1 MPILIIGAIIW
12 FGYQVAQAAVRQFDE
27 RTTIQEL
34 QETFSGTATDI
45 ASTRIVAALITPSPT
60 PTFTLTPTS
69 TPTDTAT
76 PTETDTPTATYT
88 ATLTPTFTVTPSPT
102 DTELPTETPTPTT
115 TNTVTPI
122 PPRDTPTATNT
133 DMAVAVVQFNATNTP
148 RPIVFATNTPQDE
161 VQGDAPTATLD
172 VPTTVPPTPIPPTPT
187 EIAPTLPPVEPTL
200 APSPLPTATEL
211 ILPTATLTVEAVAT
225 RPLPTPL
232 FPQEGE
238 AGRIINGTAVPTS
251 VPLVPRE
258 NNLVNIIL
266 LGGDDELTNDGFART
281 DTMIVVSINRDS
293 NTVSMLS
300 IPRDLFVYIPTTS
313 GLMERIN
320 VVYDFGESVGW
331 TGGGFGL
338 LRQTIFYNFG
348 INVHYY
354 ARVNFSGF
362 TELIDTLGGVNIA
375 VDCAYQDYALIGAEV
390 PEGAVEADDE
400 GLRTLGVGYYEMSG
414 GEALW
419 YARTRRNSWDFDRG
433 RRQQQLLRAIW
444 NKSLD
449 IVSITNAADLW
460 NQGMEMIDTDME
472 LVDFL
477 GLVPIALNLDI
488 GRIRSY
494 TLMRD
499 IHTVS
504 WQPPDGSFVQL
515 PIYDNLRPLLED
527 FYRAPASTQLL
538 VEGATIAVHNGT
550 INDSWD
556 FVAADRLAWEGF
568 RATAMGMADT
578 TDVEETILI
587 DRTGQQKG
595 SSLLEIASILNV
607 KNENIRIEP
616 DPNRIA
622 DFEVIIGSNY
632 NSCTVGGVLPVDSPT
647 P

>member
-1 MPILIIGAIIW
+1 MTRKRPSLIGRFFGLVFLWVVPILIIGAIIW

-27 RTTIQEL
+27 RTTIQQL
-34 QETFSGTATDI
+34 QETFSGTATEI
-45 ASTRIVAALITPSPT
+45 ASTRIVGALITPSAT
-60 PTFTLTPTS
+60 PANPATLTPT
-69 TPTDTAT
+69 DI
-76 PTETDTPTATYT
+76 DTPTAT
-88 ATLTPTFTVTPSPT
+88 LKPTFTMTLSPT
-102 DTELPTETPTPTT
+102 HTL
-115 TNTVTPI
+115 TVVVPS
-122 PPRDTPTATNT
+122 DTPP
-133 DMAVAVVQFNATNTP
+133 ATNTP
-148 RPIVFATNTPQDE
+148 RPLIFATNTSQVD
-161 VQGDAPTATLD
+161 VSTL
-172 VPTTVPPTPIPPTPT
+172 IPPTPT
-187 EIAPTLPPVEPTL
+187 KVAPTLTPTM
-200 APSPLPTATEL
+200 SPTVIITTEV
-211 ILPTATLTVEAVAT
+211 AAT

-232 FPQEGE
+232 LPQEGE
-238 AGRIINGTAVPTS
+238 EGRIINGTAVPTS

-258 NNLVNIIL
+258 NNLVNIML

-300 IPRDLFVYIPTTS
+300 IPRDLFVYIPTTN

-320 VVYDFGESVGW
+320 VVFDFGESVGW
-331 TGGGFGL
+331 TSGGFGL

-362 TELIDTLGGVNIA
+362 TQIIDTLGGVNIA

-414 GEALW
+414 AEALW

-444 NKSLD
+444 NQSLD
-449 IVSITNAADLW
+449 IISLTNAADLW

-488 GRIRSY
+488 GRIRNY
-494 TLMRD
+494 TLVRD
-499 IHTVS
+499 VHTTS
-504 WQPPDGSFVQL
+504 WQTPDGSFVQL
-515 PIYDNLRPLLED
+515 PLYENLRPLLED

-538 VEGATIAVHNGT
+538 VEGATIAVYNGT
-550 INDSWD
+550 ENSSWD

-568 RATAMGMADT
+568 RAMAMGAADT
-578 TDVEETILI
+578 VDIEETILI
-587 DRTGQQKG
+587 DHTGQQKG
-595 SSLLEIASILNV
+595 SSLLEIARILNV
-607 KNENIRIEP
+607 RNENIRIEP
-616 DPNRIA
+616 DPNRVA
-622 DFEVIIGSNY
+622 DFEVITGSNY
-632 NSCTVGGVLPVDSPT
+632 NSCTVGGVLPVDNPT